1 MTELLMLD
9 VRTVAFVSSVSG
21 FLMGAT
27 LLGIY
32 FAGMRTRAVLYWAAA
47 GLSFG
52 SGYLAGHLMQTLDV
66 PVPAWVA
73 VTSANA
79 LIGFGHGF
87 ILLGVQSYLGR
98 RPMNL
103 LVVLGV
109 ASIILASV
117 FVPEVRESLRLRV
130 ILNSGWYI
138 LADVLAGWMLWRA
151 HDPLLRRFHLAAA
164 LPLILFAAF
173 LTARLGYAVISP
185 ALTSSF
191 VEDPFQLAAFLLHLV
206 FIFVVTMALTVMLFR
221 EKEIE
226 VMSMARKDPLT
237 GLHNRLSLAEFSEQ
251 AIAESRRD
259 GEPLSVILLDIDHFK
274 RFNDDFG
281 HQTGD
286 AILKSVAE
294 RLEGVLRDSD
304 SAFRLGGEEF
314 IIVLPRATVAQ
325 ATQVAERIR
334 SRLADAATAVASDA
348 FKLTASFG
356 VVQWTAPDE
365 TWDGLIGRADSAL
378 YEAKH
383 AGRDRVVVPTT
394 EPASQNGLTG

>member
-32 FAGMRTRAVLYWAAA
+32 FAGMRTRAVRYWAAA
-47 GLSFG
+47 GMSFG
-52 SGYLAGHLMQTLDV
+52 SGFLTGHLMQTLDV
-66 PVPAWVA
+66 PVPDWFAA
-73 VTSANA
+73 TSANA
-79 LIGFGHGF
+79 LIGLGHGM

-98 RPMNL
+98 RPMHL
-103 LVVLGV
+103 LVGLGV
-109 ASIILASV
+109 ASIILASALI
-117 FVPEVRESLRLRV
+117 PEVRESLRLRI

-138 LADVLAGWMLWRA
+138 LADVLAGMMLWRA
-151 HDPLLRRFHLAAA
+151 HVPLLRRYHLAAA
-164 LPLILFAAF
+164 LPMLLFAAF
-173 LTARLGYAVISP
+173 LAARLGYAVISP

-206 FIFVVTMALTVMLFR
+206 FIFVVTMALTIILFR

-226 VMSMARKDPLT
+226 VMSVARKDPLT
-237 GLHNRLSLAEFSEQ
+237 GLHNRLSLGEFSEQ
-251 AIAESRRD
+251 ALAEALRS
-259 GEPLSVILLDIDHFK
+259 GEPLSVVLLDIDHFK

-294 RLEGVLRDSD
+294 RLAGVLRDSD
-304 SAFRLGGEEF
+304 AAFRLGGEEF

-334 SRLADAATAVASDA
+334 SSLADAANAVAADA
-348 FKLTASFG
+348 VRLTASFG
-356 VVQWTAPDE
+356 VVEWTAPDE
-365 TWDGLIGRADSAL
+365 TWDGLIGRADTAL
-378 YEAKH
+378 YQAKH
-383 AGRDRVVVPTT
+383 DGRDRVVVPP
-394 EPASQNGLTG
+394 EPAKEVPG